1 MMKTSKQSIEL
12 IKNTGLFFIAN
23 FLPKAITFFMVP
35 LYTYCLTT
43 DEYGTV
49 DLINTTVQ
57 LLLPILTLQVQD
69 AMLRFTIEK
78 KYNPNNVLTVG
89 VRIGLAGTI
98 MLIICSVICK
108 LTGVIKLDTQYLIMF
123 NMLYFANALRNILS
137 YYCKGLEKIKI
148 LTVSNV
154 MVTVI
159 TVTFNL
165 ILLLGLKLG
174 VIGYLFSSLMGN
186 VVAIILMFFVAKLYR
201 YIRINISEKTLTN
214 EILHYSIPLIWSGL
228 AWWINTSLDKY
239 ILGYFYGTTAVGLMA
254 VSYKI
259 PSILSLIGGTI
270 ANAYSISAIKEF
282 DLDDKDG
289 FLGKSYATINMC
301 FVCICSFLM
310 IINIFIFKM
319 LFSERYFEAWHY
331 VPPLL
336 FSSLM
341 CHMSIICEQYFIALK
356 KTRVISATAII
367 AAAINFCA
375 NMLLIPPYGVYGAA
389 IATAFSFFSVW
400 LIRYIVL
407 TKKVKLQLKHSITI
421 ECIMYLLLLTQL
433 IIANWGNKY
442 LTYQILI
449 FIVIITI
456 CALIYT
462 RSYIKRGIT
471 K

>member
-1 MMKTSKQSIEL
+1 MKSSKPSVEL
-12 IKNTGLFFIAN
+12 IKNIGLFFIAN

-35 LYTYCLTT
+35 LYTYCLTA
-43 DEYGTV
+43 DEYGIA
-49 DLINTTVQ
+49 DLIYTTVQ

-78 KYNPNNVLTVG
+78 KNDSDSILNVGIRVS
-89 VRIGLAGTI
+89 IAGTI
-98 MLIICSVICK
+98 LLIVGSVICK
-108 LTGVIKLDTQYLIMF
+108 LIGIIKLETSYLVMF
-123 NMLYFANALRNILS
+123 NAIYFANALRNILS
-137 YYCKGLEKIKI
+137 YYCKGLEKIRI

-154 MVTVI
+154 LVTVI
-159 TVTFNL
+159 NVISNL
-165 ILLLGLKLG
+165 ILLLMFKLG
-174 VIGYLFSSLMGN
+174 VLGYLFSSLLGN
-186 VVAIILMFFVAKLYR
+186 VAAIILMLFVSKLYKH
-201 YIRINISEKTLTN
+201 IKLTTCDKKLTSN
-214 EILHYSIPLIWSGL
+214 ILHYSIPLIWSGL

-239 ILGYFYGTTAVGLMA
+239 ILGYFYSTAAVGLMA
-254 VSYKI
+254 VAYKI
-259 PSILSLIGGTI
+259 PSILSLFGGTI

-282 DLDDKDG
+282 DLEDKDG
-289 FLGKSYATINMC
+289 FLGESYATINMC
-301 FVCICSFLM
+301 FVIICSFLM
-310 IINIFIFKM
+310 IINIYVFKL
-319 LFSERYFEAWHY
+319 LFSKQYFEAWHY

-356 KTRVISATAII
+356 RTKVISVTAII
-367 AAAINFCA
+367 AAGINFCT
-375 NMLLIPPYGVYGAA
+375 NMLLIPPYGAYGAA

-456 CALIYT
+456 CALTYT